1 MPATGGFLTFV
12 SRRKASEHG
21 SRGVRMLSKNEKE
34 KIGGY
39 FADAARQAKLVKTQ
53 AIAKGWVQRR
63 RFRDMVK
70 KAKKRVNVLDEILK
84 TEEAF
89 NSSLN
94 M

>member
-1 MPATGGFLTFV
+1 
-12 SRRKASEHG
+12 
-21 SRGVRMLSKNEKE
+21 MLSKNEKE
-34 KIGGY
+34 KIGAY
-39 FADAARQAKLVKTQ
+39 FADGARQARLVKCQ
-53 AIAKGWVQRR
+53 AIAKGWVQRI
-63 RFRDMVK
+63 RFKDMVK

>member
-1 MPATGGFLTFV
+1 
-12 SRRKASEHG
+12 
-21 SRGVRMLSKNEKE
+21 MLSKNEKE
-34 KIGGY
+34 KIGAY
-39 FADAARQAKLVKTQ
+39 FATDSARQAALVKCQ
-53 AIAKGWVQRR
+53 AVAKGWVQRI